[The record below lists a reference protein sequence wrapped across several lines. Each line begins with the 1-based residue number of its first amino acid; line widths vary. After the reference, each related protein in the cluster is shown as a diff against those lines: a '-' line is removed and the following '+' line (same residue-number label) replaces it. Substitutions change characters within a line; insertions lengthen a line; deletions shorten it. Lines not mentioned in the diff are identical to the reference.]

1 MAIGGNELATAHRN
15 AAITCGAM
23 AASTVLYAVVVA
35 VISVTQ
41 APFEGIAGEGFAGR
55 LEPSG
60 LRVTL
65 WTGAVL
71 EAGLIGILRRTL
83 LARSRS
89 GGVSV
94 QARQLV
100 RTAVITSALAEVPAI
115 LGLALFMLSGLCG
128 DFYAL
133 FALSIALQ
141 ALYFPRL
148 DGWREWAD
156 EPAPGC

>member
-1 MAIGGNELATAHRN
+1 MTVGGNGFETAYRN
-15 AAITCGAM
+15 AVITCGAM
-23 AASTVLYAVVVA
+23 AVSTVLYAAVVA

-41 APFEGIAGEGFAGR
+41 APFEGFAGEGFAGR

-60 LRVTL
+60 LRVAL
-65 WTGAVL
+65 WAAAVF

-89 GGVSV
+89 VGVSA

-100 RTAVITSALAEVPAI
+100 RTAVLTSALAEVPAI
-115 LGLALFMLSGLCG
+115 LGLALFMLSGLRG

-141 ALYFPRL
+141 ALYFPRP

>member
-1 MAIGGNELATAHRN
+1 MAIGGIGLEAAYRN

-23 AASTVLYAVVVA
+23 VASTVLYAVVVA
-35 VISVTQ
+35 GISLTQ
-41 APFEGIAGEGFAGR
+41 APFDGFAGEAFAGR

-60 LRVTL
+60 LRVAL
-65 WTGAVL
+65 WTGAVF

-83 LARSRS
+83 LARSRA
-89 GGVSV
+89 GGVSA
-94 QARQLV
+94 QARRLT

-115 LGLALFMLSGLCG
+115 LGLTLFMLSGLRG

-148 DGWREWAD
+148 DGWRAWAA
-156 EPAPGC
+156 ELAPGC